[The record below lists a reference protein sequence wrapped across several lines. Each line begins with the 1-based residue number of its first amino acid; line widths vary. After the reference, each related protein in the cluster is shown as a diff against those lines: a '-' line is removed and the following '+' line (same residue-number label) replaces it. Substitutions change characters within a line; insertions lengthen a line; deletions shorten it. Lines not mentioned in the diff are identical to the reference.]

1 MNQLIQAGG
10 MAATMTTLIID
21 NIDIRQDAHGRYS
34 LNDLHRAS
42 GGERKNGPSLWL
54 ENQQTQALVAELAL
68 EMADAGNPVSVVR
81 GGTEQGSYACKE
93 LVYAYAMWI
102 SPAFHLKVIRAY
114 DAKVNQPATVA
125 TLPDFSNPAAAARA
139 WAEQFE
145 QREQLELEN
154 RAQASALALA
164 APKAEFVDRYVD
176 STGNKGFRQVAK
188 LLKAN
193 EARFREFL
201 EDEKIM
207 YKLGGEWTPYQQHI
221 DAGRFVVK
229 TGVSESDHAYNHAKF
244 TPKGIEWIAAQWAV
258 HCLRDSGEQ
267 EAA

>member
-21 NIDIRQDAHGRYS
+21 NIDIHQDANGRYS
-34 LNDLHRAS
+34 LNDLHRAA
-42 GGERKNGPSLWL
+42 GGEKRHGPSYWL
-54 ENQQTQALVAELAL
+54 TNAQTRALVEELATTGIPVVTV
-68 EMADAGNPVSVVR
+68 EGAG
-81 GGTEQGSYACKE
+81 GGTYVARE

-154 RAQASALALA
+154 RAQANALALA

-244 TPKGIEWIAAQWAV
+244 TPKGVEWIAAQWAI
-258 HCLRDSGEQ
+258 HCLRGSDEQ